1 MPSPT
6 AGNILAMTFSLVFT
20 VLGLFGMIA
29 GAWLLYR
36 KVRLSRVMEQHE
48 FGEAIR
54 RQRVMQKR
62 Y

>member
-1 MPSPT
+1 MF
-6 AGNILAMTFSLVFT
+6 AMTLSLVFT

-54 RQRVMQKR
+54 RQRIMQKR